1 MEKEKVILDAMR
13 AAAKPLKAGDVAE
26 LTGIPKDEVSKIF
39 NDLKKSEKIVSPKR
53 CFYQVK

>member
-1 MEKEKVILDAMR
+1 MILNAMR
-13 AAAKPLKAGDVAE
+13 AAAKPLKAGDVAD

-53 CFYQVK
+53 CYYQVK